1 MERAHLRYGCG
12 VADTNHKRAA
22 EWIGWG
28 EHLPTQR
35 RVVSEREGMGWK
47 TYNPNSMKKA
57 LERFLEI
64 KEKSELLDAK
74 RREQRQRTLY
84 TDPMTIRYK

>member
-1 MERAHLRYGCG
+1 MERAYLRYECG
-12 VADTNHKRAA
+12 VVYTNHKRAA

-35 RVVSEREGMGWK
+35 RVVSERKRMEWK
-47 TYNPNSMKKA
+47 PYNPNSMKKA

-64 KEKSELLDAK
+64 KEKAELLDAK

>member
-1 MERAHLRYGCG
+1 ME
-12 VADTNHKRAA
+12 
-22 EWIGWG
+22 
-28 EHLPTQR
+28 
-35 RVVSEREGMGWK
+35 WK
-47 TYNPNSMKKA
+47 PYNPNSMKKA

-64 KEKSELLDAK
+64 KEKAELLDAK